1 VGFGSPL
8 FQIVNLIKLFRKNQV
23 DLIHVNGSRA
33 CFYAGWAGRILRVP
47 VVWHVRESEPDFFLY
62 DAVLGLL
69 ANVIICVSKSVKLKR
84 FSRFGQ
90 AMLQKIAVVYN
101 GVDTIK
107 FQARNGFR
115 KHVRRQLGVQAND
128 IFFGLV
134 GNLIPRKA
142 QHFFLKGL
150 ASAREINP
158 GFSAKTVIIGRDV
171 DLNYTQTLHRLVS
184 ELNLHD
190 CVMFQDF
197 SENII
202 DMLSALDIFVLSSK
216 SEGFSRSLLE
226 AMSVGLP
233 VLATR
238 IDEIQEAVS
247 DGQNALLADYNDVNT
262 MAAAI
267 LKLAEDKQ
275 LREKMGK
282 ANRKKVV
289 QIFDLA
295 SHTKAVQN
303 IYTGLSIQK

>member
-1 VGFGSPL
+1 
-8 FQIVNLIKLFRKNQV
+8 
-23 DLIHVNGSRA
+23 
-33 CFYAGWAGRILRVP
+33 
-47 VVWHVRESEPDFFLY
+47 
-62 DAVLGLL
+62 
-69 ANVIICVSKSVKLKR
+69 
-84 FSRFGQ
+84 
-90 AMLQKIAVVYN
+90 MLQKIAVVYN